1 MPAPSAPTKPR
12 SGRSTT
18 RTTARGR
25 IVAPILARHLRNG
38 IEESVHRGDIVEAD
52 VNGRVLRQL
61 GDPDRLVTLRST
73 VKPFGLARAHRG
85 RRDRRLRPRAGRAGR
100 PCQLAFGRGHARADA
115 PGDLPPVGR
124 EPGPARLRLRGRPA
138 RRADRRPPGSRRREG
153 RPGPAHV
160 LGPAHGLAPAVA
172 APRLGRDRL
181 LDAEPPLADRLPR
194 GGGHGL
200 RHDARQ
206 AADRDRRLRRRDVRV
221 PAARDRARL
230 RDAGRSHGDPVG
242 RPASRA
248 RGVARRSFA
257 TRCWPTR
264 R

>member
-25 IVAPILARHLRNG
+25 IVAADPGPSPAQRDRGERPPRRHRRSRRQRPGPAPARRPGPAGHPPL
-38 IEESVHRGDIVEAD
+38 D
-52 VNGRVLRQL
+52 RQAVRA
-61 GDPDRLVTLRST
+61 PC
-73 VKPFGLARAHRG
+73 AHRG

-100 PCQLAFGRGHARADA
+100 PCQLAFGRGHARPDA

-138 RRADRRPPGSRRREG
+138 RCADRRPPGSRRREG
-153 RPGPAHV
+153 RARPAHV
-160 LGPAHGLAPAVA
+160 LGPAHRLAPAVA
-172 APRLGRDRL
+172 APGLGRDRL

-221 PAARDRARL
+221 PAARDRTRL

-248 RGVARRSFA
+248 RGVARDRS
-257 TRCWPTR
+257 
-264 R
+264 